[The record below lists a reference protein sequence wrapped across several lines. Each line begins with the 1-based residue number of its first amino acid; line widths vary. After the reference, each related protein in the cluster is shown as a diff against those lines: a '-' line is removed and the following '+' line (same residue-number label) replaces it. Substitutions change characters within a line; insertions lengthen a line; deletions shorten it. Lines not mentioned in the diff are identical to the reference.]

1 MIQGGGRHGNV
12 HDVRQVLR
20 CVGADMARNSA
31 RVTGAEGVVSV
42 VQQSHEQQEI
52 AKVMKT
58 MVTEIA
64 MAQYNTL
71 CLHPGPHA

>member
-12 HDVRQVLR
+12 DDVRQVLR

-52 AKVMKT
+52 SKVMRT

-64 MAQYNTL
+64 MEYYKPS
-71 CLHPGPHA
+71 CLHPWPYV